1 MAFGSALIDCAQDG
15 DIENFKQVFDQA
27 KEFGDLMYWHTQKS
41 LRIAVSEKNSYL
53 LEFLI
58 DDLEM
63 SLKDKSF
70 EGFVHSFVR

>member
-1 MAFGSALIDCAQDG
+1 MAFGGALIDYAQDG
-15 DIENFKQVFDQA
+15 DVDGFKSTFEQA

-41 LRIAVSEKNSYL
+41 LRIAVSEKNLQL

-63 SLKDKSF
+63 SLKD
-70 EGFVHSFVR
+70 